1 MRAIPVIVALAVGV
15 AAAYAQPRV
24 PNVTPAAATVAGDD
38 LGCAARYTFAAF
50 VIRNLDGNASDYYA
64 ARASAAGKRYL
75 ALHPGESEQSYA
87 SRVAE
92 NAEVLQTQLASK
104 SLTPEAL
111 VDEIKSCE
119 QNVDSLIVT

>member
-24 PNVTPAAATVAGDD
+24 PNATPATASRVSDD

-87 SRVAE
+87 TRLAQ
-92 NAEVLQTQLASK
+92 NAEVLQAELSSK

-119 QNVDSLIVT
+119 QNVDTLIVT